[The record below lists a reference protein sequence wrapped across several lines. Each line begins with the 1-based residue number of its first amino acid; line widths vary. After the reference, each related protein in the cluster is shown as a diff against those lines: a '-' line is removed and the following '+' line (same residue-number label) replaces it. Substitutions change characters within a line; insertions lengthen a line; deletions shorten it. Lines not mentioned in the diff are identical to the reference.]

1 MSERI
6 SFDTIYF
13 NVSGFAKLKPID
25 RCKMIKIE
33 PSDLQSLMIMS
44 NCDSKMSYRL
54 KTYSNIIFKK
64 LRFKQKSLT
73 FDTSFNLSIVS
84 EERAVIM
91 PIFLLF

>member
-1 MSERI
+1 
-6 SFDTIYF
+6 
-13 NVSGFAKLKPID
+13 
-25 RCKMIKIE
+25 
-33 PSDLQSLMIMS
+33 MS

-54 KTYSNIIFKK
+54 KNYSNIIFEK

-91 PIFLLF
+91 PIFFPNE